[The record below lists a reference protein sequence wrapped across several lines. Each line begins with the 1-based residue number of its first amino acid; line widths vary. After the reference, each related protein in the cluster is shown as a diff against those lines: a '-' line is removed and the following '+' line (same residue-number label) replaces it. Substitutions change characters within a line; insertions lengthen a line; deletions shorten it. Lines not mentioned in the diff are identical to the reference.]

1 MFVLTKFCGHGYN
14 DLCYNTHDII
24 IFYYQSAPSMAQV
37 AAALV
42 SAASILATNTD
53 RLVEARSSNNPSSSR
68 SWEKQP
74 KFLQDQILHLM
85 AGHEDNIVNDPIQ
98 SLATF
103 LSLSS
108 NTSATPQFM
117 AEYLQSILNCQD
129 LRLDPF
135 TTLYLSQ
142 LQFNYDPTEGPLRIS
157 LFKLLS
163 ESSIMVSSSDIEI
176 FPMQQLMPLAMATAT
191 PRL

>member
-1 MFVLTKFCGHGYN
+1 
-14 DLCYNTHDII
+14 
-24 IFYYQSAPSMAQV
+24 MAQV

-53 RLVEARSSNNPSSSR
+53 RLVEARSSNNPTSSR

-74 KFLQDQILHLM
+74 KCLQDQFLHLM

-108 NTSATPQFM
+108 NTSPAAQQFM
-117 AEYLQSILNCQD
+117 AEYLQYILNCQN

-142 LQFNYDPTEGPLRIS
+142 LQFNYDPTEGHSRIS
-157 LFKLLS
+157 LA
-163 ESSIMVSSSDIEI
+163 I
-176 FPMQQLMPLAMATAT
+176 QTAFGIK
-191 PRL
+191 